1 MSHGVLG
8 FETRLMSLL
17 ATKDLKSAPGKIQ
30 IKGVVFPFKIDGL
43 GVPCY
48 GSVGTNL
55 SSSHEDGSSSPGLA
69 QWLRSLVAVAAVY
82 IGSCSSEST
91 PSLGISVCHRRGP
104 KKEKK
109 KLIDAR

>member
-48 GSVGTNL
+48 GSVGYQL
-55 SSSHEDGSSSPGLA
+55 E
-69 QWLRSLVAVAAVY
+69 
-82 IGSCSSEST
+82 
-91 PSLGISVCHRRGP
+91 
-104 KKEKK
+104 
-109 KLIDAR
+109 